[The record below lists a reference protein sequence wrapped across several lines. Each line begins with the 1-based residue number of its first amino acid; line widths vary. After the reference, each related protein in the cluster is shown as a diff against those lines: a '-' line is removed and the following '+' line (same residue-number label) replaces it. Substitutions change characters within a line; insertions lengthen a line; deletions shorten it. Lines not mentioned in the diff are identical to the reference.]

1 MRLLAILLLTVT
13 ASRAAELVRQDFLM
27 SFPEIA
33 YNGRKVI
40 FSNDQWSAIFIQGVS
55 TMFTMPRDSMELAP
69 SQEGRG
75 CRVVVGNATYV
86 CNPLRGNTIVKQD
99 SYGNSDLTITP
110 PNAQTMTALADAWS
124 KVTVSRAEVTE
135 EIGPLCASDD
145 KVWFGL
151 LAFYQNGQMPISG
164 LGWFDTNTGQFG
176 RVYASALR
184 DLTPRWVGVRD
195 DTVWVYCGA
204 TGAEVGGRL
213 INFSIR
219 DGGLG
224 EVNLAAARVPG
235 DTLLNVG
242 MWEENLLLATNDAVS
257 IWPQGEMPWVWQT
270 DAYASR
276 ENTWLKFVT
285 FDVANG
291 TKNIGADFFPLPKNS
306 PAMAF
311 ARVGDWLELYAPQG
325 VEATMPTANWKKIKD
340 KSASDNWGCGE
351 KLCFQ
356 RVKVSVAGKNNE
368 MDLIDTP
375 LVSTQDGEIITKVGI
390 RAGWIPVYQ
399 VVPVLMKK

>member
-1 MRLLAILLLTVT
+1 MHIIVLIILTGLTSV
-13 ASRAAELVRQDFLM
+13 AAELSRQDFLM

-33 YNGRKVI
+33 YDDRKVV
-40 FSNDQWSAIFIQGVS
+40 FSNEQWSAVFASGVS
-55 TMFTMPRDSMELAP
+55 TMFTMPRDSLDMAA

-86 CNPLRGNTIVKQD
+86 CNPIRGNSIIKQD
-99 SYGNSDLTITP
+99 AYGNTDLTITP
-110 PNAQTMTALADAWS
+110 PNAQAMTALADAWS
-124 KVTVSRAEVTE
+124 VVTVSRAEVTE
-135 EIGPLCASDD
+135 EIGPLCAGQD

-151 LAFYQNGQMPISG
+151 VAFYQSGKMPVSG

-204 TGAEVGGRL
+204 TGAQVGGQL
-213 INFSIR
+213 ISYSTK

-224 EVNLAAARVPG
+224 QLNLAAARIPG
-235 DTLLNVG
+235 DTLLNAG
-242 MWEENLLLATNDAVS
+242 MWRDFLLLATEDAVS
-257 IWPQGEMPWVWQT
+257 IWPQGDMPWVWQT

-285 FDVANG
+285 FDIKNG
-291 TKNIGADFFPLPKNS
+291 IKNIGDDFFPLPMNS

-311 ARVGDWLELYAPQG
+311 AKVGDWLELYAPQG
-325 VEATMPTANWKKIKD
+325 VEATMPTEKWKKIKEIATTD
-340 KSASDNWGCGE
+340 DWGCGDS
-351 KLCFQ
+351 LCFA
-356 RVKVSVAGKNNE
+356 RVKVSVTGANKE
-368 MDLIDTP
+368 MDLLDTP
-375 LVSTQDGEIITKVGI
+375 IVLLQEGETITKIGI
-390 RAGWIPVYQ
+390 RAGWVPAYQ